1 MRPFRFQR
9 ARDAADA
16 VGAAASV
23 SQPMAA
29 VEAPTQFLAGG
40 TVLVDL
46 MKLDV
51 MRPARVIDITPLA
64 ARHSEIEFRDG
75 ELRLGGLVRMADAAD
90 HPLIRR
96 EFPVIAQALEIAAS
110 PQLRNMATLAGNVL
124 QRTRCPYFR
133 DVSWKACNK
142 RDPGSGCAAM
152 KGVNRRHAI
161 LGVSDHCIAAYPGD
175 FAQALI
181 ALDASVEVLGPSG
194 ALTIPFAQLHR
205 EPGDTPHLETR
216 LAPGALI
223 TALIVPS
230 GPWTRRSL
238 YLKIRDRESFD
249 FALTSTAV
257 ALHLADGVVQQ
268 ARIALGGVATVPW
281 RSPDAEAALIGKPLD
296 RNQAYEAGRAAFA
309 SAMPRDGNRF
319 KVELGKRTL
328 ARALLSAA
336 AMEL

>member
-1 MRPFRFQR
+1 
-9 ARDAADA
+9 
-16 VGAAASV
+16 
-23 SQPMAA
+23 
-29 VEAPTQFLAGG
+29 
-40 TVLVDL
+40 
-46 MKLDV
+46 
-51 MRPARVIDITPLA
+51 MRPARVIDIAPLA
-64 ARHSEIEFRDG
+64 ARHSEIQFKDG

-96 EFPVIAQALEIAAS
+96 EFPVIAQALENAAS

-152 KGVNRRHAI
+152 QGVNRRHAI

-223 TALIVPS
+223 TALIVPG

-238 YLKIRDRESFD
+238 YLKIRDRQSFD

-281 RSPDAEAALIGKPLD
+281 RSRDAEAVLIGKPLD
-296 RNQAYEAGRAAFA
+296 RNQAYEAARAAFA
-309 SAMPRDGNRF
+309 PAMPRDGNRF